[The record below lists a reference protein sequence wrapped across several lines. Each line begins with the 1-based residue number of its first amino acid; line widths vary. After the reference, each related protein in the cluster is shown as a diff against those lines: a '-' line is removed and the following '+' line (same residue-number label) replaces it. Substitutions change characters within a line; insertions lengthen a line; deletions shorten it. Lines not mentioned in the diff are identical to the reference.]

1 MKPKY
6 LSFPT
11 WIALALV
18 MPASADVIYSNF
30 QNIGIPANFAGV
42 YLDVN
47 GPNGWNTNMA
57 APVAGWDINVY
68 YGGKD
73 LANSPAF
80 QPVRANN
87 TANWAPITDLS
98 AGATVSSGGIY
109 SPFVQSGTGAE
120 PPGAP
125 GYGTSPMLM
134 GSGGNFTA
142 GTVGYI
148 GFKLYTGAGYTV
160 PVYGWMRVILGGAT
174 PVIEDWAYDT
184 SGATIATGNVLQSAP
199 SGNAQTVT
207 LTSESGSFTLGSA
220 LTNTG
225 GNTNSVVKTGA
236 GTTTLT
242 VTNTYGGTTMASQG
256 TLLVNGSLAG
266 SGTVSV
272 AGMATLGGTGSI
284 AGPVIVNGILSPG
297 ASIESLTTG
306 ALTLNSGS
314 TFKYEMDSGAESTVA
329 ADFQKVFGDLALNG
343 TVTLDLTNLAG
354 PTGTF
359 AAGTKLSLIN
369 YADAWNSGLFTY
381 AGTPLANHGVFTAG
395 LNTWQINYDAVS
407 GGSNFASEST
417 SGHFVTLTAVP
428 EPGSWLALGCLMGSG
443 VVLRHRKR

>member
-1 MKPKY
+1 
-6 LSFPT
+6 
-11 WIALALV
+11 

-57 APVAGWDINVY
+57 APVASWDINVY
-68 YGGKD
+68 YGGKV

-80 QPVRANN
+80 QPVRAND
-87 TANWAPITDLS
+87 TANWAPITDLA
-98 AGATVSSGGIY
+98 AGATVGSGSIF

-120 PPGAP
+120 TPGAP
-125 GYGTSPMLM
+125 GYGTSPMLTT
-134 GSGGNFTA
+134 SGGNFTA
-142 GTVGYI
+142 GTEGYI
-148 GFKLYTGAGYTV
+148 GFKLYTGANYTA
-160 PVYGWMRVILGGAT
+160 PVYGWMRVILGGTA

-184 SGATIATGNVLQSAP
+184 SGTAMATGNVLQSTAT
-199 SGNAQTVT
+199 GNAQTVT
-207 LTSESGSFTLGSA
+207 LSSASGSFTLGSV

-225 GNTNSVVKTGA
+225 GNTNSVVKTGV

-242 VTNTYGGTTMASQG
+242 GTNTYTGTTTLSQG
-256 TLLVNGSLAG
+256 TLLVNGSLTG

-272 AGMATLGGTGSI
+272 AGLATLGGTGSI

-306 ALTLNSGS
+306 ALTLNNGS
-314 TFKYEMDSGAESTVA
+314 TFTYEMDSAAGSTVA

-354 PTGTF
+354 PTEEF
-359 AAGTKLSLIN
+359 ATGTKLSLVN
-369 YADAWNSGLFTY
+369 YAGVWNNGFFTY
-381 AGTPLANHGVFTAG
+381 AGNSLANHGVFTAG
-395 LNTWQINYDAVS
+395 HNTWQINYDAVS
-407 GGSNFASEST
+407 GGLNFATEYT

-443 VVLRHRKR
+443 VALRRRKR